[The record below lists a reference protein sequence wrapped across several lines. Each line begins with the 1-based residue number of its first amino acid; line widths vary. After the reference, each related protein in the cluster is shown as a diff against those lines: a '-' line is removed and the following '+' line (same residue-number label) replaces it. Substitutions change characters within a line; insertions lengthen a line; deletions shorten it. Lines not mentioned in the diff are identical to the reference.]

1 MVRTII
7 AVFIAVFLPTVN
19 ANAAAHVI
27 GGTATLQSGMPLAKG
42 EIALHDSAGHT
53 ATAQTSR
60 AGKWRLNVAGMTP
73 PFLIATQPT
82 DGSDALFSA
91 ASGGGV
97 ANIDVLTDLIVSMIY
112 KAQGTTPAAELI
124 SMTVPAPSLVQ
135 EQLVSNLVRN
145 SLMKWITAA
154 KIKKAAAFNFFT
166 RPLAANGKGLDE
178 VLREITV
185 VNNDYEIH
193 IGGGGTVQDSNFT
206 ADSGAGS
213 VNVATTTT
221 GMNGSSSSIAS
232 TTIPPASAGAPETIA
247 LNGANQL
254 LSQLQKTV
262 NSRGARL
269 ADTDLMPLFDS
280 SYLDEGEDETIG
292 SADFATSVRGIKVSS
307 ATVQYI
313 KDFLPLDGS
322 HNLLDAIVAL
332 SLIAQNQ
339 SVSQTNLMVF
349 KCDLAGNCL
358 FYGDQQPASIG
369 KGVQVEERIDA
380 NMFGVTG
387 PQPNLNVDVKAPINT
402 IDSVTINDS
411 SNTWFNDTSL
421 VKDQDGTFTK
431 QFKPTPT
438 TSLDFVE
445 DTFFAGFNPVSPVPP
460 PGTAFTFAMAL
471 HGGGSANGTNVVSGI
486 TGEGINLIAPSLAGP
501 FDLGSAP
508 LGRTLTVKWAL
519 PETYALASI
528 DLSGYV
534 SDCSNQFQIHGNQQV
549 LVPTATSG
557 TMTFPSKMPNS
568 GNAVSIAAFNLNL
581 HGIDGENSIVIYE
594 WGSCP

>member
-1 MVRTII
+1 M
-7 AVFIAVFLPTVN
+7 FIAVFLPAVN

-27 GGTATLQSGMPLAKG
+27 KGTATLQSGLPLAKG
-42 EIALHDSAGHT
+42 EIALHDSVGNT

-82 DGSDALFSA
+82 DGSNALFSA
-91 ASGGGV
+91 ASGAGV

-112 KAQGTTPAAELI
+112 QAQGTTPAAELTL
-124 SMTVPAPSLVQ
+124 MTVPVPSLVQ

-145 SLMKWITAA
+145 SLMKWIAA
-154 KIKKAAAFNFFT
+154 ARIKKPAAFNFFT
-166 RPLAANGKGLDE
+166 HPLAANGKGLDA

-185 VNNDYEIH
+185 VNNDYEIQ
-193 IGGGGTVQDSNFT
+193 IGSGGTVQDSNFT

-221 GMNGSSSSIAS
+221 GTNGSSSSIAS
-232 TTIPPASAGAPETIA
+232 TTIPPASAGAPETTA

-262 NSRGARL
+262 NSRGAQL
-269 ADTDLMPLFDS
+269 ANTDLMPLFDS
-280 SYLDEGEDETIG
+280 SYLDEGEDETFG

-332 SLIAQNQ
+332 SLTVQNQ
-339 SVSQTNLMVF
+339 SVNQTIHMVF

-358 FYGDQQPASIG
+358 LYGDQQPASTG
-369 KGVQVEERIDA
+369 RGLQVEERIDA

-387 PQPNLNVDVKAPINT
+387 PQPDLNVDVRAPINT
-402 IDSVTINDS
+402 IDAVTINDA
-411 SNTWFNDTSL
+411 SNVWFNNTSL
-421 VKDQDGTFTK
+421 VKDQNGTSTK

-438 TSLDFVE
+438 SPPLNFVE
-445 DTFFAGFNPVSPVPP
+445 DTFFGGYNPVSPVPP
-460 PGTAFTFAMAL
+460 PGTAFTFEMAL
-471 HGGGSANGTNVVSGI
+471 HGGGSANGTSLVSGV
-486 TGEGINLIAPSLAGP
+486 TGEGINLIAPPLAGP

-534 SDCSNQFQIHGNQQV
+534 SDCSNQFQIHANQQF
-549 LVPTATSG
+549 LPPTATSG
-557 TMTFPSKMPNS
+557 TMSFPSKMPDS
-568 GNAVSIAAFNLNL
+568 GNAVSIAAFNLNM

-594 WGSCP
+594 WGNCP